1 MEVCFGEN
9 KRVMKNS
16 IVIDNGG
23 ESATV
28 VMYQVIGGGTLCKTN
43 NSVLKKTKYYMDR
56 SKLSRA

>member
-1 MEVCFGEN
+1 MEACFGEN
-9 KRVMKNS
+9 KSVMTIG

-23 ESATV
+23 ESATA

-43 NSVLKKTKYYMDR
+43 NSALKKTKYYMDR